1 MVEKEAL
8 IGELEEDVSV
18 GVEGTIVDPNVKAE
32 GDDNEEETAAGVG
45 SGRRGRKHSGT
56 AFSSLDSSSS
66 SSVGGVTSPG
76 CRCRRRF
83 LATIEE
89 MESFPPKNDFSLF
102 RFLPPL
108 AIIVV
113 VVTVVDVVS
122 FSVLDELGEGRVA
135 I

>member
-18 GVEGTIVDPNVKAE
+18 GVEGTILDPNVETE
-32 GDDNEEETAAGVG
+32 GDDEEEAAAGVG